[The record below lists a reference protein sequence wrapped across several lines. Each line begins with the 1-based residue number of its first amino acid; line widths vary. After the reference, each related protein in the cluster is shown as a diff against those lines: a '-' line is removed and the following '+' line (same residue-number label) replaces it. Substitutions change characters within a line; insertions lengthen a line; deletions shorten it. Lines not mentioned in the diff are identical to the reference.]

1 MSFPRSLPQFL
12 SSSDT
17 CFMHSLGMLERL
29 PYAFMSV
36 VGMRVGEGDSVSQ
49 EPCDPAA
56 RVGLVCTQTVRAR
69 GHAGRGQDLR
79 QTLRCSDD
87 DLMAGG

>member
-1 MSFPRSLPQFL
+1 
-12 SSSDT
+12 
-17 CFMHSLGMLERL
+17 MHSLGMLERV

-49 EPCDPAA
+49 EPCDLAA

-69 GHAGRGQDLR
+69 GHAGLGQGLL